1 MQTQP
6 KKPATVKYIV
16 LVSSRIYMQQSSPS
30 GSIFKGPSKGLNE
43 RWFVKV
49 QHRKLLISIAVF
61 FAFTFWYLFLALQ
74 RNSNLCRKRQN
85 FCNCNLIVPDIIHFY
100 RSEKEVLN
108 ISKSDGVCIKAA
120 GRFHENVWIH
130 TTAIESTSH
139 QLKNLGLTSSSFK
152 VLQAPYGPG
161 PVHLNILRKYGGIFL
176 KNDIYLLSRLDQMR
190 GHDWSSAGEDDI
202 VAGTK
207 DGITNGIQFKL
218 KEILFDKNYG
228 ALFIKDLVQNC
239 TYSAVRLGLR

>member
-74 RNSNLCRKRQN
+74 
-85 FCNCNLIVPDIIHFY
+85 